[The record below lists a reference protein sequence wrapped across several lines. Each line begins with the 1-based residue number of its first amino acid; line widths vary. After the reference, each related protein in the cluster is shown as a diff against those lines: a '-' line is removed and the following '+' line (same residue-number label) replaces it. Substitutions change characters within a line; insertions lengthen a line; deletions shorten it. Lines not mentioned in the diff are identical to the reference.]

1 MMALIPE
8 ASEALREG
16 EVRFAYSVPV
26 EPGRSEVIAYGLT
39 THSTP
44 RRFPLEY
51 RFRQPITVGHDT
63 PTRSA
68 ISVLDTPS
76 AMEPLRISVKRIPE
90 TSSGE
95 EPELVLNLSFLVS
108 SA

>member
-1 MMALIPE
+1 LTARSSRL
-8 ASEALREG
+8 G
-16 EVRFAYSVPV
+16 VFWVRFNVWIVSVAAKILARPTARGAPSV
-26 EPGRSEVIAYGLT
+26 AHPPAPHPE
-39 THSTP
+39 
-44 RRFPLEY
+44 LEY

-68 ISVLDTPS
+68 ISVFDTPS
-76 AMEPLRISVKRIPE
+76 AMKPLRISVKRIPE